1 MPRIM
6 TIWLPRWPV
15 QRRLLEHP
23 AWRKVPL
30 FVCRRQQRGV
40 MTIVAWAWALPP
52 RVQTDERAMHPSRHP
67 FPVRIPEGV
76 SLAEGMASLSLA
88 HGSRACHIAEIDS
101 DDPTADRDAL
111 EQVAR
116 WCRRFAPVVAVEDVL
131 DQKNPRPECIH
142 IDVTGT
148 ASFFGGEGPLVRTAV
163 WTLAARGIHARAAIA
178 DTPGAAWAAAHH
190 TDLLADRGQHLG
202 QKNEAGGVNRGM
214 ANALSR
220 TIRKSRWAV
229 VAPGAQAATLGMLPA
244 AALRVDTAVLSQ
256 LRDVGIDSIGGV
268 LRLPKKSVASRFG
281 PQLGMRLA
289 QYAGTLAEPLAG
301 PQGEGLPQAT
311 HAFDFPVSA
320 QDAVEGVVDPI
331 LERLVKACVES
342 LAAQGKGILAIQ
354 VRFERSRASE
364 PTASCVP
371 IVFDIGLFQPSA
383 SVEHVMGLVRLRM
396 SRLRLPREIEG
407 IAVEVGAAGPTCC
420 RQRLLFGENVETSAS
435 QVGMLLDRLSGRLG
449 RTAVF
454 EPMPVAEL
462 QPEYAWVATPVARPY
477 PPTDTPRKASSSH
490 GHHAGT
496 HDRTVRK
503 DRNGWLF
510 ISAERRP
517 IWMPPQPLRLG
528 PVQAAMVSIIPDGPP
543 VRFRL
548 GSQTHQVTQAHGP
561 ERIETAWWR
570 GPCVRRDYYVVETS
584 TGARYWLF
592 RRLRDGVWFL
602 HGMFA

>member
-1 MPRIM
+1 
-6 TIWLPRWPV
+6 V
-15 QRRLLEHP
+15 
-23 AWRKVPL
+23 
-30 FVCRRQQRGV
+30 
-40 MTIVAWAWALPP
+40 
-52 RVQTDERAMHPSRHP
+52 
-67 FPVRIPEGV
+67 
-76 SLAEGMASLSLA
+76 
-88 HGSRACHIAEIDS
+88 
-101 DDPTADRDAL
+101 DA
-111 EQVAR
+111 
-116 WCRRFAPVVAVEDVL
+116 
-131 DQKNPRPECIH
+131 
-142 IDVTGT
+142 
-148 ASFFGGEGPLVRTAV
+148 
-163 WTLAARGIHARAAIA
+163 
-178 DTPGAAWAAAHH
+178 
-190 TDLLADRGQHLG
+190 
-202 QKNEAGGVNRGM
+202 
-214 ANALSR
+214 
-220 TIRKSRWAV
+220 
-229 VAPGAQAATLGMLPA
+229 
-244 AALRVDTAVLSQ
+244 AVLSQ
-256 LRDVGIDSIGGV
+256 LRDVGLDSIGGV

-342 LAAQGKGILAIQ
+342 LAAQGKGIMAIQ

-477 PPTDTPRKASSSH
+477 PPTDAPRKASSSH
-490 GHHAGT
+490 GHRAGT

-528 PVQAAMVSIIPDGPP
+528 PVQAAMVCIIPDGPP